1 MEYKEI
7 VWIGSSLKDLKEL
20 PDKVKKDIGFVL
32 WNVQQNEPDS
42 HIKPLK
48 EFNGVSEIRI
58 DFDKDT
64 YRAVYTFKLG
74 TKIYVLHVFKKKS
87 TKGIATPKKDI
98 DVIQKR
104 LKTAKELAKDE

>member
-7 VWIGSSLKDLKEL
+7 VWIGSSLKDLKDL
-20 PDKVKKDIGFVL
+20 PDEVRKDIGFVL
-32 WNVQQNEPDS
+32 WNVQQNEPDH

-48 EFNGVSEIRI
+48 EFNGLAEIRV

-74 TKIYVLHVFKKKS
+74 TKIYVLHVFKQEFELKK
-87 TKGIATPKKDI
+87 
-98 DVIQKR
+98 
-104 LKTAKELAKDE
+104 